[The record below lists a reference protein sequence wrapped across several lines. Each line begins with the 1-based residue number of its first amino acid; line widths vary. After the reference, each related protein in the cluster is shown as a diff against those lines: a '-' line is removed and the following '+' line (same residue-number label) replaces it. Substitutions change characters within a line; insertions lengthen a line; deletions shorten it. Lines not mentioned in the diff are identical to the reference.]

1 VAALPTLPLYA
12 TDGLR
17 RIEARLVS
25 VCGGYTL
32 MGRAAEALDREIE
45 TRWPL
50 AQRITIVCGPGNNG
64 GDGYVLAR
72 RLKAKRREVRVHALD
87 GVLPG
92 VGDGARAA
100 ADWIAAGGGTT
111 PVPERLAPADVVVDA
126 LFGIG
131 LTRPLAGSAAAAVA
145 AINRQSAP
153 VLAVDVPS
161 GLCPDRGRVLGS
173 AVQATA
179 TVTMLAGKPGL
190 LTGEGPALTGALKLA
205 PLLVDGDP
213 APVDAPDL
221 ELIGP
226 GWLPRWLPPRRRTAH
241 KGDFGHVL
249 LAGGDYGMAGAIRLA
264 AEAAAR
270 AGAGLTSVWTRPEHA
285 AALLSAR
292 PELMVA
298 GSPAGPTFG
307 ELLARATAL
316 VVGPGLGRSD
326 WARALLRPLL
336 TAARPTVVDAD
347 ALNLLAESPWVLSP
361 DHVLTPHPGEAAR
374 LLGSSSAA
382 VQADRISAARTLAQ
396 RFEAVVVLKG
406 AGTLIAA
413 PDRRPM
419 LCDAANPGLASG
431 GSGDVL
437 AGLIGGLLA
446 QGLPPFEAAV
456 TGVRAHADAALRA
469 AQAGERGMLAG
480 DVLACLRGVLNPLP
494 IPA

>member
-1 VAALPTLPLYA
+1 MTAQSTFPLYA
-12 TDGLR
+12 TDTLR
-17 RIEARLVS
+17 RIEAQRIA
-25 VCGGYTL
+25 VCGGYPL

-45 TRWPL
+45 QRWPL

-72 RLKAKRREVRVHALD
+72 RLKAKHREVRVHALN
-87 GVLPG
+87 GLLPG
-92 VGDGARAA
+92 VGDGALAA
-100 ADWIAAGGGTT
+100 ADWIAAGGSTT
-111 PVPERLAPADVVVDA
+111 PVPSQLAEADVVVDA

-131 LTRPLAGSAAAAVA
+131 LTRPLEGAAAAAVA
-145 AINRQSAP
+145 AINTQPAP
-153 VLAVDVPS
+153 VLAVDLPS
-161 GLCPDRGRVLGS
+161 GLCADRGQVLGS
-173 AVQATA
+173 AVRASA
-179 TVTMLAGKPGL
+179 TVTLLTGKPGL
-190 LTGEGPALTGALKLA
+190 LTGEGPALVGSLTLA
-205 PLLVDGDP
+205 PLLAAGESAP
-213 APVDAPDL
+213 AEPPDL

-226 GWLPRWLPPRRRTAH
+226 GWLPQWLPARKRTAH
-241 KGDFGHVL
+241 KGDFGHAL
-249 LAGGDYGMAGAIRLA
+249 LVGGDHGMAGAIRLA

-285 AALLSAR
+285 AALLGAR

-298 GSPAGPTFG
+298 GGAHGPAFA

-316 VVGPGLGRSD
+316 VVGPGLGRQD
-326 WARALLRPLL
+326 WARALLRPMLL
-336 TAARPTVVDAD
+336 AGRPVVVDAD

-361 DHVLTPHPGEAAR
+361 QHVLTPHPGEAAR

-382 VQADRISAARTLAQ
+382 VQADRIGAATTLA
-396 RFEAVVVLKG
+396 RRYEAVVVLKG

-413 PDRRPM
+413 PERRAM

-456 TGVRAHADAALRA
+456 TGVRAHADAAALA
-469 AQAGERGMLAG
+469 ARGGERGMLAG
-480 DVLACLRGVLNPLP
+480 DVLASLRSVMNPMTRP
-494 IPA
+494 G

>member
-1 VAALPTLPLYA
+1 MTASSTVPLYA

-17 RIEARLVS
+17 RIEARLIS

-72 RLKAKRREVRVHALD
+72 RLKAKRREVRVHALN

-100 ADWIAAGGGTT
+100 ADWIAAGGSTS

-131 LTRPLAGSAAAAVA
+131 LTRPLDGAAAAAVA
-145 AINRQSAP
+145 AINRQTAP

-161 GLCPDRGRVLGS
+161 GLCPDRGQVLGH

-205 PLLVDGDP
+205 PLLAEGEP
-213 APVDAPDL
+213 APIDPPDV

-249 LAGGDYGMAGAIRLA
+249 LAGGDHGMAGAIRLA

-285 AALLSAR
+285 AAILAAR

-298 GSPAGPTFG
+298 GSSAGPSFG
-307 ELLARATAL
+307 DLLARATAL
-316 VVGPGLGRSD
+316 VIGPGLGRGD
-326 WARALLRPLL
+326 WARALLKPMLLAGRPV
-336 TAARPTVVDAD
+336 VVDAD

-361 DHVLTPHPGEAAR
+361 QHVLTPHPGEAAR
-374 LLGSSSAA
+374 LLGTNSAA
-382 VQADRISAARTLAQ
+382 VQADRIGAATTLA
-396 RFEAVVVLKG
+396 RRYEAVVVLKG
-406 AGTLIAA
+406 AGTLIAD
-413 PDRRPM
+413 PGRRPM

>member
-1 VAALPTLPLYA
+1 LYA
-12 TDGLR
+12 TSTLR
-17 RIEARLVS
+17 RIEAQRIA

-45 TRWPL
+45 QRWPL

-72 RLKAKRREVRVHALD
+72 RLQAKHREVRVHALD
-87 GVLPG
+87 GQWPG

-100 ADWIAAGGGTT
+100 RDWIAAGGATT
-111 PVPERLAPADVVVDA
+111 PVPECLDPADVVVDA

-131 LTRPLAGSAAAAVA
+131 LTRPLEGTAAAAVA

-153 VLAVDVPS
+153 VLAVDLPS
-161 GLCPDRGRVLGS
+161 GLCADRGRVLGT
-173 AVQATA
+173 AVSATA
-179 TVTMLAGKPGL
+179 TVTMLTGKPGL
-190 LTGEGPALTGALKLA
+190 LTGEGPALTGALTLA
-205 PLLVDGDP
+205 PLLARGET
-213 APVDAPDL
+213 APTEAADL

-226 GWLPRWLPPRRRTAH
+226 GWLAQWLPPRKRTAH
-241 KGDFGHVL
+241 KGDFGQVL
-249 LAGGDYGMAGAIRLA
+249 LVGGDHGMAGAIRLA
-264 AEAAAR
+264 AEACAR
-270 AGAGLTSVWTRPEHA
+270 AGAGLTQVWTRPEHA
-285 AALLSAR
+285 AALLAAR

-298 GSPAGPTFG
+298 GGPSGPSFTT
-307 ELLARATAL
+307 LLARATAL
-316 VVGPGLGRSD
+316 VIGPGLGRSD
-326 WARALLRPLL
+326 WARALLRPILL
-336 TAARPTVVDAD
+336 ADRPMVVDAD

-361 DHVLTPHPGEAAR
+361 LHVLTPHPGEAAR
-374 LLGSSSAA
+374 LLNSSSAA
-382 VQADRISAARTLAQ
+382 VQADRIGAATTLA
-396 RFEAVVVLKG
+396 RRYEAVVVLKG

-413 PDRRPM
+413 PERTPM

-456 TGVRAHADAALRA
+456 TGVRAHADAAAHA
-469 AQAGERGMLAG
+469 ATAGERGMLAG
-480 DVLACLRGVLNPLP
+480 DVLACLRGVLNPPP